1 MCGSTSNKAKDE
13 FLSKNGMALKLYVN
27 RNSLYHDSKIEL
39 LENDILK

>member
-27 RNSLYHDSKIEL
+27 SNSLYHDSKIEL